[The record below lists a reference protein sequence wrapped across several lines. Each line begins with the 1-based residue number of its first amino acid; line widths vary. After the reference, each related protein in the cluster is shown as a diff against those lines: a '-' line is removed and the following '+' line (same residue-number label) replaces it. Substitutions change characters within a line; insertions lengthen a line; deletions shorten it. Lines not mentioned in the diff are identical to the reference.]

1 MPRLNMSVLRMCVLR
16 AVLLAYFVS
25 LTRGAQIAY
34 CSPDNTGADTGYEAG
49 TDR

>member
-1 MPRLNMSVLRMCVLR
+1 MPRLNMAVLRMRVLQ

-25 LTRGAQIAY
+25 LTRGLQMAY

-49 TDR
+49 TEH